1 MSKRCTIKRFS
12 LFGLTFAACA
22 MAVMLGH
29 AWAQTK
35 DAIDWDRAK
44 AIRQR
49 MLKGERLTDQEQ
61 AYLQRAREAIQ
72 AKQKPRASE
81 PLKPPVG
88 LKPLTDMTADDRYKG
103 QDGGLYGGGK
113 NVPPEKH
120 LQAALQEARQIR
132 PLDPQGSPSDDGKI
146 GFISVGMSNTTQ
158 EFSAFVPLANADPAK
173 SPKVLI
179 VDGAQG
185 GMDARAWAEP
195 EKLDR
200 PKAPNPWAVLDQ
212 RLQRAG
218 LSSRQVQ
225 AAWVKQARIA
235 PAAIGE
241 FPKHADEME
250 GHMVAILHKLRE
262 RFPNLRIA
270 YLSSRIYGGYARTPL
285 NPEPYAYESAFVV
298 RRLIQDQIKG
308 EPSLNCDPSK
318 GSVKSPLLL
327 WGPYLWADGEKGRR
341 IDDLVW
347 TPEDLA
353 GDGTHPSDSGR
364 RKVAG
369 LLLRFLKT
377 DATAGVWFTAG
388 HLGNLPQGRRG
399 PHNLLNWQN
408 R

>member
-1 MSKRCTIKRFS
+1 MSKGCTFKRFWLS
-12 LFGLTFAACA
+12 GLMLAACA
-22 MAVMLGH
+22 MVVVLGQ
-29 AWAQTK
+29 AIAQTK
-35 DAIDWDRAK
+35 DGIDWDKAK

-49 MLKGERLTDQEQ
+49 MLEGERLTDQER

-72 AKQKPRASE
+72 AKQKPRAPE
-81 PLKPPVG
+81 PLKPPAG
-88 LKPLTDMTADDRYKG
+88 LTPLTDMTADDRYKG

-113 NVPPEKH
+113 NVPPDKH
-120 LQAALQEARQIR
+120 LQAALQAARQIR

-173 SPKVLI
+173 SLKVLI

-185 GMDARAWAEP
+185 GMDAQAWAEP
-195 EKLDR
+195 EKLNR
-200 PKAPNPWAVLDQ
+200 PKAQDPWAVLDQ

-218 LSSRQVQ
+218 LSSKQVQ
-225 AAWVKQARIA
+225 AAWVKQARIT
-235 PAAIGE
+235 PAMIGE
-241 FPKHADEME
+241 FPKHAEEMK
-250 GHMVAILHKLRE
+250 GHMVVILHKLEE

-270 YLSSRIYGGYARTPL
+270 YLSSRIYGGFARTPL

-318 GSVKSPLLL
+318 GSVNSPLLL

-353 GDGTHPSDSGR
+353 GDGTHPSQSGR

-377 DATAGVWFTAG
+377 DATAGVWFTVG
-388 HLGNLPQGRRG
+388 QVGDLPHLETGPQ
-399 PHNLLNWQN
+399 NLLNRQN